1 MILRDYQWHSLNF
14 IQPKI
19 CYGSIEHIGVLN
31 AKLWQVEEVNYG
43 LLKRAATTIMTQ
55 LANKI
60 FES

>member
-19 CYGSIEHIGVLN
+19 CYGSIEHIGVPN
-31 AKLWQVEEVNYG
+31 ANLWRVGAVNYG
-43 LLKRAATTIMTQ
+43 LLKRATTAVMTQ